1 MIGLCIVGNLCKF
14 NLGENMIH
22 RTVTALRHS
31 GRIGR
36 FAGAVA
42 LAALA
47 SAAHGQSALSLTC
60 PTAAAGPAT
69 PLTFAT
75 GAGWER
81 QHGGSWV
88 AATATYKHNDW
99 YPFGGTPPA
108 GTAWLSPG
116 DPTADPTFDTTNP
129 IPFRSPNIQVNNRID
144 LSSVQTSIQVSVDNN
159 LLQTGVSN
167 TANPGGAFV
176 TTGRSGFGA
185 LSAAFT
191 PALAWT
197 HGANRLIFEVKN
209 AETTLGAGPMG
220 IYATVTVTANCNA
233 APASAVQAVPANAP
247 WALLLAGLGVAGL
260 AARQRG
266 KPSR

>member
-1 MIGLCIVGNLCKF
+1 
-14 NLGENMIH
+14 MIH

-81 QHGGSWV
+81 QHGGSWI

-144 LSSVQTSIQVSVDNN
+144 LSSVQTSIRVSVDNN

-176 TTGRSGFGA
+176 NTAESGFGA
-185 LSAAFT
+185 LSATFT
-191 PALAWT
+191 PALTWT
-197 HGANRLIFEVKN
+197 HGANRLIFEVEN
-209 AETTLGAGPMG
+209 AEARLDTGPMG

>member
-1 MIGLCIVGNLCKF
+1 MV
-14 NLGENMIH
+14 H
-22 RTVTALRHS
+22 RTVTVLRHL
-31 GRIGR
+31 
-36 FAGAVA
+36 AGAVA

-81 QHGGSWV
+81 QHGGSWG
-88 AATATYKHNDW
+88 AATTTYKHSLW
-99 YPFGGTPPA
+99 YSPPA
-108 GTAWLSPG
+108 GTAWLSP
-116 DPTADPTFDTTNP
+116 ADRATNPTFDTTNP
-129 IPFRSPNIQVNNRID
+129 IPFRSPGIQVNNRID
-144 LSSVQTSIQVSVDNN
+144 LSSVQTSIQVAVDNN

-167 TANPGGAFV
+167 TANPGGVFV
-176 TTGRSGFGA
+176 ATAQSGFGA
-185 LSAAFT
+185 LSAAFI
-191 PALAWT
+191 PALTWT

-209 AETTLGAGPMG
+209 AEATLDPTTPMG

>member
-1 MIGLCIVGNLCKF
+1 MIGLCIVENLCKF
-14 NLGENMIH
+14 NLGENMIY
-22 RTVTALRHS
+22 RTVTALRHI

-36 FAGAVA
+36 FAGAAA

-47 SAAHGQSALSLTC
+47 STAHSQAVLSLTC

-81 QHGGSWV
+81 QHGGSWA
-88 AATATYKHNDW
+88 AATTTYRHSAW
-99 YPFGGTPPA
+99 YSPPA
-108 GTAWLSPG
+108 GTAWLSPA
-116 DPTADPTFDTTNP
+116 DPATDPTFDTTNP
-129 IPFRSPNIQVNNRID
+129 IPFRSPGIQVNNRID
-144 LSSVQTSIQVSVDNN
+144 LSSVQTSIQVAVDNN

-167 TANPGGAFV
+167 TANPGGVFV
-176 TTGRSGFGA
+176 ATAQSGFGA
-185 LSAAFT
+185 LGAAFT
-191 PALAWT
+191 PALTWT
-197 HGANRLIFEVKN
+197 HGANQLIFEVKN
-209 AETTLGAGPMG
+209 AEATLGAGPMG

>member
-1 MIGLCIVGNLCKF
+1 MIY
-14 NLGENMIH
+14 
-22 RTVTALRHS
+22 RTVTALRHI
-31 GRIGR
+31 GRIGH
-36 FAGAVA
+36 FAGAAA

-47 SAAHGQSALSLTC
+47 STAHSQAVLSLTC

-69 PLTFAT
+69 
-75 GAGWER
+75 
-81 QHGGSWV
+81 
-88 AATATYKHNDW
+88 
-99 YPFGGTPPA
+99 
-108 GTAWLSPG
+108 
-116 DPTADPTFDTTNP
+116 DPTFDTTNP
-129 IPFRSPNIQVNNRID
+129 MPFRSPAIQVNTRID
-144 LSSVQTSIQVSVDNN
+144 LSSIQTSIQVAVDNN
-159 LLQTGVSN
+159 LLRTGVSN

-176 TTGRSGFGA
+176 TTAESGFGA

-191 PALAWT
+191 PALTWT

-209 AETTLGAGPMG
+209 TEPTLGAGPMG

-233 APASAVQAVPANAP
+233 APASAVQAVPADAP

>member
-1 MIGLCIVGNLCKF
+1 
-14 NLGENMIH
+14 MIH

-81 QHGGSWV
+81 QHGGSWI

-144 LSSVQTSIQVSVDNN
+144 LSSVQTSIQVSVDNS

-176 TTGRSGFGA
+176 ATAQSGFGA

-197 HGANRLIFEVKN
+197 HGANRLIFEVEN
-209 AETTLGAGPMG
+209 AEATLGAGPMG

>member
-1 MIGLCIVGNLCKF
+1 MIY
-14 NLGENMIH
+14 
-22 RTVTALRHS
+22 RTVTALRHI
-31 GRIGR
+31 GRIGH
-36 FAGAVA
+36 FAGAAA

-47 SAAHGQSALSLTC
+47 SAAHGQAVLSLTC

-69 PLTFAT
+69 LLTFAT

-81 QHGGSWV
+81 EHGGSWG
-88 AATATYKHNDW
+88 AATTTYKHSAW
-99 YPFGGTPPA
+99 YPSGGTPPA
-108 GTAWLSPG
+108 GTAWLSPA
-116 DPTADPTFDTTNP
+116 DPATNPTFDTTNP

-144 LSSVQTSIQVSVDNN
+144 LSSVQTSIQVAVDNN

-167 TANPGGAFV
+167 TANPGGVFV
-176 TTGRSGFGA
+176 ATAQSGFGA
-185 LSAAFT
+185 LGAAFT
-191 PALAWT
+191 PALTWT

-209 AETTLGAGPMG
+209 AEATLGAGPMG

>member
-1 MIGLCIVGNLCKF
+1 MIY
-14 NLGENMIH
+14 
-22 RTVTALRHS
+22 RTVTALRHI

-36 FAGAVA
+36 FAGAAA

-47 SAAHGQSALSLTC
+47 STAHSQAVLSLTC

-81 QHGGSWV
+81 QHGGSWG
-88 AATATYKHNDW
+88 AATTTYKHSLW
-99 YPFGGTPPA
+99 YSPPA
-108 GTAWLSPG
+108 GTAWLSP
-116 DPTADPTFDTTNP
+116 ADRATNPTFDTTNP
-129 IPFRSPNIQVNNRID
+129 IPFRSPGIQVNNRID
-144 LSSVQTSIQVSVDNN
+144 LSSIQTSIQVSVDND
-159 LLQTGVSN
+159 LLRTGVSN
-167 TANPGGAFV
+167 TANPGGVFV
-176 TTGRSGFGA
+176 ATAQSGFGA
-185 LSAAFT
+185 LSAAFI
-191 PALAWT
+191 PALTWT

-209 AETTLGAGPMG
+209 AEATLGGPLGGPMG

>member
-1 MIGLCIVGNLCKF
+1 MV
-14 NLGENMIH
+14 H
-22 RTVTALRHS
+22 RTVTVLRHL
-31 GRIGR
+31 
-36 FAGAVA
+36 AGAVA

-81 QHGGSWV
+81 QHSGSWA
-88 AATATYKHNDW
+88 AATTTYKNSAW
-99 YPFGGTPPA
+99 YPSGSTPPA
-108 GTAWLSPG
+108 GTAWLSPA
-116 DPTADPTFDTTNP
+116 DPATNPTFDTTNP
-129 IPFRSPNIQVNNRID
+129 IPFRSPSIQVNNRID
-144 LSSVQTSIQVSVDNN
+144 LSSIQTSIQVSVDND

-167 TANPGGAFV
+167 TANPGGVFV
-176 TTGRSGFGA
+176 ATAQSGFGA

-197 HGANRLIFEVKN
+197 HGANQLIFEVKN
-209 AETTLGAGPMG
+209 AEATLDPTTPMG

-233 APASAVQAVPANAP
+233 ASASAVQAVPADAP

-260 AARQRG
+260 AARQRQARRQDKNG
-266 KPSR
+266 AV

>member
-1 MIGLCIVGNLCKF
+1 MV
-14 NLGENMIH
+14 H
-22 RTVTALRHS
+22 RTVTVLRHL
-31 GRIGR
+31 
-36 FAGAVA
+36 AGAVA

-47 SAAHGQSALSLTC
+47 SAAHGQSALSLSC

-81 QHGGSWV
+81 QHSG
-88 AATATYKHNDW
+88 W
-99 YPFGGTPPA
+99 YPSGSTPPA
-108 GTAWLSPG
+108 GTAWLSPA
-116 DPTADPTFDTTNP
+116 DPATNPTFDTTNP
-129 IPFRSPNIQVNNRID
+129 IPFRSPGIQVNNRID

-159 LLQTGVSN
+159 LLRTGVSN

-176 TTGRSGFGA
+176 TTAQSGFGA

-191 PALAWT
+191 PTLTWT

-209 AETTLGAGPMG
+209 TEANLGAGPMG

-233 APASAVQAVPANAP
+233 APASAVQAVPADAP

-260 AARQRG
+260 AARQRQRQARRQG
-266 KPSR
+266 KNGAV

>member
-1 MIGLCIVGNLCKF
+1 MVY
-14 NLGENMIH
+14 
-22 RTVTALRHS
+22 RTVTVLRHL
-31 GRIGR
+31 
-36 FAGAVA
+36 AGAVA

-75 GAGWER
+75 GAGWEQ

-88 AATATYKHNDW
+88 AATTTYRHGAW
-99 YPFGGTPPA
+99 YSPPA
-108 GTAWLSPG
+108 GEAWLSPD
-116 DPTADPTFDTTNP
+116 DPATNPTFDTTNP
-129 IPFRSPNIQVNNRID
+129 IPFRSPSIQVNNRID
-144 LSSVQTSIQVSVDNN
+144 LSSIQTSIQVVVDNY

-176 TTGRSGFGA
+176 ATAQSGHSA

-209 AETTLGAGPMG
+209 AEATLDPSTPMG

-233 APASAVQAVPANAP
+233 ASASAVQAVPADAP

-260 AARQRG
+260 AARQRQAHRQG
-266 KPSR
+266 KNGAV

>member
-1 MIGLCIVGNLCKF
+1 MV
-14 NLGENMIH
+14 H
-22 RTVTALRHS
+22 RAVTVLRHL
-31 GRIGR
+31 
-36 FAGAVA
+36 AGAVA

-47 SAAHGQSALSLTC
+47 GAAHGPSALSLTC

-81 QHGGSWV
+81 QHSGLWG
-88 AATATYKHNDW
+88 AATTTYKHSAW
-99 YPFGGTPPA
+99 YPSGSTPPV
-108 GTAWLSPG
+108 GTAWLSPA
-116 DPTADPTFDTTNP
+116 TNPTFDTTNP

-144 LSSVQTSIQVSVDNN
+144 LSSIQTSIQVAGDNN

-167 TANPGGAFV
+167 TANPGGTFV
-176 TTGRSGFGA
+176 TTAKSGFGA

-209 AETTLGAGPMG
+209 TEATLGAGPMG

-233 APASAVQAVPANAP
+233 APASAVQAVPADAP

-260 AARQRG
+260 AARQRQARRQG
-266 KPSR
+266 KNGAV

>member
-1 MIGLCIVGNLCKF
+1 
-14 NLGENMIH
+14 MIH

-81 QHGGSWV
+81 QHGGSWI

-144 LSSVQTSIQVSVDNN
+144 LSSVQTSIQVSVDNS

-176 TTGRSGFGA
+176 ATARSGYSA
-185 LSAAFT
+185 LSAAFI
-191 PALAWT
+191 PALTWT
-197 HGANRLIFEVKN
+197 HGANRLIFEVEN
-209 AETTLGAGPMG
+209 AEATLGAGPMG

>member
-1 MIGLCIVGNLCKF
+1 
-14 NLGENMIH
+14 MIH

-81 QHGGSWV
+81 QYGGSWG
-88 AATATYKHNDW
+88 AATTTYKHSAW
-99 YPFGGTPPA
+99 YPSGGTPPV

-144 LSSVQTSIQVSVDNN
+144 LSSVQTSIQVAVDNN

-167 TANPGGAFV
+167 TTNPSGVFV
-176 TTGRSGFGA
+176 ATAQSGFGA

-191 PALAWT
+191 PALTWT

-209 AETTLGAGPMG
+209 AEADLGTGPMG